1 MTGFGGYIA
10 GGNLPKDKRIFVDPA
25 NGDDATAL
33 VYREDKPF
41 ATIQAAADA
50 FSDGDVIECTG
61 DIAVPSQVIFGNN
74 ATKFVLDFKE
84 GCTVT
89 NGFVDLQPLF
99 DTASGVDYEI
109 HGRGEFYNGTT
120 ASPGSNAT
128 RVFDANNGSF
138 EIFGAKTISSYSGIP
153 INPSAWINIRNV
165 ERIFSELSIN
175 FITGYNAIRDGVVA
189 GFIENCNFIR
199 PTGQGITIIQALGND
214 QRIVI
219 NNCVF
224 RGGGGGGTAVN
235 LSSSVGNLSYF
246 EFNDCRFASDFAS
259 SYAVWC
265 SQGENFFK
273 FNRCHFE
280 NQNNFT
286 VALSGTCHVDFQDC
300 NFISTGSASL
310 RIVSTSQEVSFS
322 GTNKMFAGGSAT
334 ISSVLQNKV
343 RNTGVILANK
353 RPFFTGTQVWRVGG
367 VSEPPVAGDI
377 YTVTANDGTQASY
390 TTLGG
395 DTQNDVLIGLR
406 DACIAQGQA
415 TNNDMTDWIFTVV
428 GAVGSQELQI
438 LASHPDYN
446 YDLNEGETWDATTTG
461 SDVLTTGLV
470 AGSGGFAMVG
480 GSFILDEN
488 LTI

>member
-99 DTASGVDYEI
+99 YTAAGVNYEI
-109 HGRGEFYNGTT
+109 HGRGDFYNGTT

-128 RVFDANNGSF
+128 RVFSANASVF
-138 EIFGAKTISSYSGIP
+138 EIFGAKRIASYSGIP
-153 INPSAWINIRNV
+153 INPNAWVNIRNV
-165 ERIFSELSIN
+165 DAIYSEQSLN
-175 FITGYNAIRDGVVA
+175 FTTGLNAIRDGVVA
-189 GFIENCNFIR
+189 GFIENCNFVKPSGLGVTFIR
-199 PTGQGITIIQALGND
+199 ALGND
-214 QRIVI
+214 QRVII

-224 RGGGGGGTAVN
+224 QGGGTSGTAVN
-235 LSSSVGNLSYF
+235 LTSNIGNLSYF
-246 EFNDCRFASDFAS
+246 EFNDCVFHATFTN
-259 SYAVWC
+259 SYAIWC

-273 FNRCHFE
+273 FNRCTFR

-286 VALSGTCHVDFQDC
+286 IALSGLCHVDFQDC
-300 NFISTGSASL
+300 NWISTGSASL
-310 RIVSTSQEVSFS
+310 RVVSDNQEVSFS
-322 GTNKMFAGGSAT
+322 GTNKMFAGGAAT
-334 ISSVLQNKV
+334 ISSVLSNKI
-343 RNTGVILANK
+343 RNTGVIIANK
-353 RPFFTGTQVWRVGG
+353 RPYLIGSQIWRVNGFNAT
-367 VSEPPVAGDI
+367 PVPGDS
-377 YTVTANDGTQASY
+377 YTITAEDGTQASY
-390 TTLGG
+390 TVLGG
-395 DTQNDVLIGLR
+395 DTQNNVLVGLR

-415 TNNDMTDWIFTVV
+415 TNNDMTNWNFTVV
-428 GAVGSQELQI
+428 GAVGSQQLQI
-438 LASHPDYN
+438 QASHPDYN
-446 YDLNEGETWDATTTG
+446 YDLNEGETWAASTTG
-461 SDVLTTGLV
+461 VDVMAVSLIG
-470 AGSGGFAMVG
+470 GGGGFAMVG
-480 GSFILDEN
+480 GSYILDEN